1 MAGTTSHDREQLLD
15 RTALTVTEVAMAAG
29 YGSVRRFNAHC
40 LSVYGLSPTA
50 LRNAPVGK
58 QGEIELAI
66 PYRDPYDF

>member
-1 MAGTTSHDREQLLD
+1 
-15 RTALTVTEVAMAAG
+15 VTEVAMAAG